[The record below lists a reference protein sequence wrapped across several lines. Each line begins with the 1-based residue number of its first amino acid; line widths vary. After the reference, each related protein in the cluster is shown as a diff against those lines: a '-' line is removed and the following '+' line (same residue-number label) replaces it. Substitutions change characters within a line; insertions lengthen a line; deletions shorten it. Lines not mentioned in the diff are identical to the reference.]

1 MKRISIISSYAWI
14 KVANNYGAL
23 LQCYALQQYLI
34 KKGHYACKQSKI
46 GS

>member
-23 LQCYALQQYLI
+23 LQCYATSAILD
-34 KKGHYACKQSKI
+34 KKGALCI
-46 GS
+46 LD